1 MSSLGIRFQRSPVT
15 ESVTGEPPLRL
26 PTMPADAVIAGHQFT
41 QGLEGCR
48 FVARRAGFFARR
60 WPLPVFSRKAA
71 QFHRRSRESDDKL
84 AHRPFP
90 AGIRR

>member
-48 FVARRAGFFARR
+48 FVARRAGFFCPALAAAR
-60 WPLPVFSRKAA
+60 LFAKSRAVSSPEP
-71 QFHRRSRESDDKL
+71 RIGR
-84 AHRPFP
+84 
-90 AGIRR
+90 